1 MERKLM
7 RQREGFNAKKIWR
20 AALFASTGLSAVIS
34 LPAVVRA
41 QTSIPATTTP
51 QGGSVVGGS
60 ASISQAPGST
70 TINQSSERAAINWQS
85 FDVGSSAKVQFNQP
99 DANAIALNRVVGG
112 DLSQI
117 NGQISANGQLVLINQ
132 SGVVFGKGAQVNA
145 ENIVVSTSDIATKAF
160 MAGNMAF
167 TGAPRPGAKIINQGN
182 ITVKDTGL
190 VGLVAPQV
198 ENDGMI
204 TARLGQVILAGAS
217 AFTLDLYGDR
227 LISLDVTKAVQ
238 AVDVGGKVI
247 PALVTNR
254 GVILA
259 DGGKV
264 TLTAQD
270 ADALVTQLID
280 AGGTI
285 RADSVGA
292 QSGTISL
299 QGVGGN
305 ISIAGNLLTRGTGTG
320 SSGGAIEALTT
331 GTVSVVPGASINASG
346 DAGGGV
352 IAVGTDIA
360 RARTGAADTAAP
372 KAASVVI
379 AQGATLAADATGVGN
394 AGTVALLS
402 SQSTA
407 FDGAISVQGGAQG
420 GNGGLAEIS
429 SDGVISLGGT
439 VLATAIYGQAGEILL
454 DPQTLVVSGAAT
466 TATISGTGPT
476 VVGDFGTATVTSV
489 IKNTDLD
496 ALSGT
501 IILEAASLISVAASV
516 NSTSIQALSLV
527 SHGAIS
533 VTASIDISGSLALD
547 AAGSLFVGAGLTAS
561 NVLLTSGTAGTDI
574 NAGVGAVSGNV
585 TLGSTGTVFEGSA
598 GSIVAAELL
607 SAGSIGGDVSLAGA
621 NTITTLEGFTLGGN
635 LTLANAGGLTV
646 GGSVAAANVSLS
658 GASLTFESSVH
669 TGVLALSSSGTI
681 SQGAGTISAAT
692 LTGNAVSLASFTEPN
707 AIGTLGAFSL
717 SSGLLALKDAG
728 SLDIAGNVTVAG
740 GTLALG
746 GSAINQTGGSIT
758 AGTLASIGTIGGE
771 VLLGS
776 TTNSFA
782 VLNNFN
788 ATGTL
793 ALADAAALSIKGS
806 VAAPIV
812 SLSADG
818 ITLAGGTINAP
829 VELALGGAGGFS
841 ETSGQVFTGSLV
853 SIGTLGD
860 HFIAG
865 LSGTATIAA
874 IGDFSLTTGGGGI
887 DFYLGNATSAQ
898 ITGLISAPGGG
909 VELLGSGATETGA
922 GAISTGELTTSL
934 TTLSGDL
941 LLTGNNTIALIGNQ
955 VNATGTVA
963 IADKVSLSVNS
974 VITGADVTLSAPTIA
989 LASGVTIA
997 ATAAT
1002 PTLALASDDITVAG
1016 GNAFLAGS
1024 GTIAIA
1030 PLTASTVI
1038 DLGSASSAGTLGLP
1052 GSIISALD
1060 TTASKIIIGNGPI
1073 GTQASGIDIDG
1084 SATFGS
1090 APVVD
1095 LSTSGTIFDNSG
1107 NLAAGTLN
1115 FSAPGGFTQTS
1126 SAGVIASLVAENA
1139 GTTGGNILF
1148 IGDNT
1153 VASFGTL
1160 PLAASGTLALFDA
1173 GTLTISGVIDP
1184 AAVTLFGSLGLD
1196 IANDVTA
1203 TLLKLGSGGAI
1214 TQTGGSITA
1223 ATLASLGAVAG
1234 DVSLTSANNSISS
1247 LGTFVTN
1254 GNLDLNDSAPLD
1266 IAGAVTAAGNITLT
1280 GSTLTES
1287 TGSLTATALTTG
1299 SGSFSND
1306 VTLAGNNS
1314 IVALGAF
1321 TLGGNLDLNDSRALD
1336 IDGTVSTPGNITLTG
1351 ISVTES
1357 TGALHV
1363 NTLTTGTLSLLNG
1376 ADLTGGNS
1384 IATLGNFTT
1393 SLDGILT
1400 LKDNESLVVAGIVSL
1415 PGPNSGFTYSG
1426 AGITESSGGVIAAN
1440 AFDTN
1445 GAAVTGNVL
1454 LTGANTIS
1462 SIDSPGISA
1471 TGTIALNDTGS
1482 FDIEGMVS
1490 GQDIYISAPTLSAGL
1505 SQAVAITA
1513 GSAGTL
1519 AIAADAVT
1527 IGADFISFAAPSGTV
1542 AFAPLTGSTIIDL
1555 GGTASSTGT
1564 LALPG
1569 TLLAAIS
1576 TTADD
1581 VLIGKAAIGTQA
1593 TAIDIDNAVSFGGTT
1608 IVDLST
1614 SGLISQTAGTFSA
1627 ATLEFDS
1634 HGFTQTPSAAI
1645 DAALL
1650 QGDGG
1655 TISGSVLLPGTNN
1668 LIGELT
1674 AMSLSTGTLAL
1685 NDAATLTVAGTV
1697 TAPTVSLSAPT
1708 IDVSGFLHAPTL
1720 LALGGGSISET
1731 GSITT
1736 GSLISIGTLGSAT
1749 LTGAN
1754 NITALGG
1761 FTLSGDLALND
1772 TVALGING
1780 TVTTPGAVTLTG
1792 LGVTETGA
1800 LDVGTLTTGAGTL
1813 GGNVLLTGSNNVLN
1827 LAAFNVT
1834 NGGTLALDDTGSL
1847 TVGGTLSAAVAT
1859 LSAASAI
1866 TLASDI
1872 DAPTRLALGSGG
1884 SITQTAGT
1892 IITGSLVSDGS
1903 IGGGVTL
1910 GLANSISALGNFTL
1924 GGNLKLA
1931 DAANLDITGLVQA
1944 TSAGSAIVLLDGG
1957 TIIAGGT
1964 LSAPTVGLSAANS
1977 IDLEGVIDAPT
1988 LFALGGGSI
1997 SQTGGTITAGSLSSG
2012 GVTITGN
2019 VALAGTHNTIASLGA
2034 FFTDGDFTF
2043 KDNGSL
2049 DINGSVVA
2057 ANIGLSVP
2065 TFSLNGNLDATVAS
2079 GTLALAADAITLG
2092 SGQFITNNGTV
2103 ELAPATA
2110 GYGIDIGGTA
2120 ANDLDITGS
2129 LASAF
2134 PASNAEVI
2142 IGKALGST
2150 ASSIAIDAS
2159 ASFATAL
2166 LDLATSGV
2174 ISDNTGT
2181 LTAQTLQFDA
2191 GSVTQAST
2199 AAIDATTLQGGTIGG
2214 NVLLPGT
2221 LNNIATLGGM
2231 SLASGTLALTDHG
2244 TLVVGGSVSAPDIYL
2259 TDSAGNGIFVAGSL
2273 VAGSAG
2279 TIGITSDALGGTGTI
2294 SAPNGLVRIA
2304 PLTTSDN
2311 IDFGGT
2317 GFTGLHLATGF
2328 IDLVG
2333 GKVLQIGTPGGGTI
2347 NQEQNFTIGAQT
2359 LVLDGAS
2366 INFTGSLGVPT
2377 LLSFASAG
2385 NMSETGGATLS
2396 VPAITGTAS
2405 GTIGLIGTNAIGT
2418 LDAVS
2423 AGGNI
2428 AFNNGPSLLI
2438 AGLVS
2443 TGTGNSITLDDNAGV
2458 TEISGGI
2465 LSAGTLTT
2473 GAGSIGGNAFLTNSN
2488 SIGALSGFSVAGD
2501 LRFTDAG
2508 GAGALTLGS
2517 LNAGDAYFNADGIV
2531 IAGLLNIGPTNGTL
2545 GLTSNGG
2552 ISETGA
2558 GVIEAKT
2565 LTGTD
2570 SGGDV
2575 TLLQGNSITT
2585 LGSFAA
2591 AGNNFSL
2598 HNAIGLDIAG
2608 LVSADSIVLS
2618 GTSLTESTG
2627 RLVAN
2632 ALATGAGSFTGNV
2645 SLSGANTINTLGGFT
2660 LSAGTLTFDDT
2671 GLLTVDGPVNAPTT
2685 TLFAQT
2691 LAIAGTINAS
2701 TRLALES
2708 TGNITE
2714 TTGGFISTPSLTS
2727 GGTVIGG
2734 FVSLANVNSIT
2745 TLGSFSVTGN
2755 LTLDDGGSL
2764 SIAGPVTADSAA
2776 FTANGIAIT
2785 GALGAG
2791 HVNLASNAGIT
2802 EPGGII
2808 TASTLTGTSADAVS
2822 LLDGNSITTLGGFA
2836 LTSGNF
2842 SFDNASSLNI
2852 AGLVG
2857 AATIALEDAGAIT
2870 EITGGTLATSLLT
2883 SGGTTI
2889 GGNVSLAN
2897 LNSITTLGGFTL
2909 ASGDTLTLHDTAL
2922 TIAGPVVSPF
2932 ATFSAASISISGSI
2946 DATTQLALESTGNI
2960 TEASGAFISTP
2971 TLTSGGTSI
2980 TGNVALFGT
2989 NTINT
2994 LGAFTLGGTLALDD
3008 TGLLTVAGTVIAPV
3022 STLSVATLDVTGV
3035 FSGTTATFSA
3045 GGIDIAG
3052 SVSLATL
3059 LALASTGNVFESG
3072 TGVIDTSTLV
3082 STGAAIGGNVSLGN
3096 TLNAISTLG
3105 GFTIGSGHTLTLDD
3119 SGLLTVAGPVI
3130 APTATLFAQTI
3141 AIAGTI
3147 SASTGLAL
3155 ESTGNVFETSGFIAT
3170 PSLTSGGTV
3179 IGGFVSLAN
3188 ANSISTL
3195 GSFSVTGNLTLDD
3208 GGSLTIAGPAN
3219 AANAFL
3225 TADGIAIT
3233 GALGADHLN
3242 LASTAGITEP
3252 GGIITAGTLTGTSAD
3267 TVSLLDG
3274 NSITTLGGFSVTT
3287 GNFSLDNAISLDIA
3301 GLVTAP
3307 GTITLEDAG
3316 AISEIAGG
3324 TLAAAFLNSGGTT
3337 IGGDVLL
3344 ANLNSITTLGGFTL
3358 ASGDTLTLHDTTLT
3372 VAGPLVSPFATLSAA
3387 GISITGTIDATSQ
3400 LALESTANITEASGG
3415 FISTPSLTSGGTTI
3429 IGDVSL
3435 LQPNSITTLGGFTL
3449 ASGDTLALRDAGTL
3463 AIAGPVVSPFTTL
3476 AAGSIAIAGAISAA
3490 SQLALE
3496 TTGSISET
3504 GASAIRAGT
3513 LTSGGTVID
3522 GNVTLGST
3530 LNTIA
3535 TLGSL
3540 TLGAGTTLVLDDH
3553 GLLTVAGPVSTPFAT
3568 ITAGTLAVSGAY
3580 SGTTATLSAGSIGI
3594 TGSISLST
3602 LLALESTGAV
3612 TESGAGV
3619 ITTGTLTSG
3628 GTTITGN
3635 VLLANTLNAIGTL
3648 GGFTIG
3654 SGDTLVLDDAGL
3666 LTVVGPLAADH
3677 STLVA
3682 GTIAIAGSIT
3692 GITQTLHA
3700 GSIIIEAPVSVS
3712 SLLALESPGSV
3723 RETLAGVIT
3732 APTLTTGGTTIG
3744 GNVTLGNTANTIG
3757 TLGGFTMTTG
3767 TLYLADEGSPSLTIG
3782 GPVIIPVATLAA
3794 NEIIGTGDFS
3804 GTTATF
3810 SAGSIDIGGI
3820 VSLTSRLALE
3830 STGNITESTGT
3841 ISVPTLTSGGTAIT
3855 GNVSLNGNANRIG
3868 TISPFTL
3875 GGNLVLND
3883 ATSLVAGLV
3892 RATGGTSVI
3901 DLNTP
3906 DLLTIAGPVT
3916 APDSTLSAGSISIT
3930 GALDISQTL
3939 ALEANAGGVDESTGQ
3954 ITAGTLTSN
3963 GTAIQGTV
3971 ALVNGNIIGTL
3982 SSFAATGFIILNNSP
3997 SLTIDGLVSTP
4008 AGLTLD
4014 QSGPITEVAGGTLA
4028 VGTLSSGTAITGNVA
4043 LGNANTI
4050 VTLGTFTVAA
4060 GDTLA
4065 LNNTGLLTVT
4075 GPVSAPFATIASGSI
4090 EVSGLLS
4097 GNTATLSAGSI
4108 DVAGSIS
4115 LASLLALESTGNVTE
4130 TGGFVT
4136 VPTLTS
4142 GGPAIAG
4149 AVTLADANAIGT
4161 LGAFTANGNLALTDA
4176 GLLTVAG
4183 PVSAANAVLTAG
4195 GIAFPGQITTG
4206 TLALFSTNDVTE
4218 SGGGINA
4225 ALLTGT
4231 VSSGS
4236 ATLQSVNNIAT
4247 LGEFTVAAGTLALS
4261 DIGLLTVTGPVS
4273 APTATLAASTISVSG
4288 SMNDAAATLSA
4299 GAIAISGA
4307 INATSNLAL
4316 ESTGNVTEAANAV
4329 ITTPLLTSGGTAIGT
4344 DAALT
4349 GTANSIGTLGGF
4361 TANNSLTLDDTG
4373 ALNVAGPVAAPVV
4386 TIFSS
4391 AIAITGDINAATAL
4405 ALESTGQII
4414 EPGGIITT
4422 PLLTSGGTV
4431 VGGNVSLTDANAIGT
4446 LGAFSDA
4453 GILSLTDT
4461 GLLTVNGPV
4470 IAPVVTLS
4478 SPSIA
4483 VAGFIG
4489 ARTLLALESTGNI
4502 SEATS
4507 ALITTGTLTSGGTT
4521 IGGNVTL
4528 NSAFNSITTL
4538 GSFAAGGLALTDST
4552 PIAIT
4557 SPVAVTGTLALL
4569 DTGNITQTG
4578 GTISA
4583 ATLTSDGGTIGGV
4596 ASFTDAGNNIP
4607 TLGAFAAVAGLA
4619 LTDAVPLNLNGN
4631 IFTGSSA
4638 ALTLL
4643 DSGQPITQSG
4653 GSASAGTL
4661 NATGSTITLGKSN
4674 AIGTGGTI
4682 NATSLYVNG
4691 VASIS
4696 GPVAVSS
4703 GATILSPGA
4712 LPVTG
4717 NITAGNLLLE
4727 ALGGISQ
4734 TAGAITSGAA
4744 TLIAGGG
4751 INLSG
4756 VTSIANELD
4765 LIAGGDI
4772 IHPAGLLNAGTLAG
4786 AVGGTVITALGNVV
4800 GNGTLADFNF
4810 SSLTTD
4816 FGTIGNFIMQDS
4828 TFALNNDGS
4837 LAIVGSLVAN
4847 TITISTNGGLTLIGT
4862 SDGTGGGIYIDGGTI
4877 SAVPYF
4883 SPRPGDSVI
4892 SVSNGGIVQTGVF
4905 DINSANGPPSNLF
4918 LYVTGGPV
4926 TFAPSPGQLVAPYIN
4941 VEISAAD
4948 GIISGN
4954 VNFDRVVILNALTK
4968 SVQLTGILDGLAGQA
4983 AASKGFVDP
4992 FPEPDFRFNACPIGS
5007 VNCTILPIETLPP
5020 GNPLQNFDLTQRKRK
5035 KLNKG
5040 IHLPGVATRD
5050 F

>member
-1 MERKLM
+1 MERKLI

-20 AALFASTGLSAVIS
+20 AALFASTGLSAVVS

-41 QTSIPATTTP
+41 QTTIPSDTTP

-60 ASISQAPGST
+60 ASIAQAPGST

-85 FDVGSSAKVQFNQP
+85 FDVGSNAKVQFNQP

-112 DLSQI
+112 NLSQI

-132 SGVVFGKGAQVNA
+132 SGVVFGKGAQINA
-145 ENIVVSTSDIATKAF
+145 ENIVVSTSDIATKQF

-167 TGAPRPGAKIINQGN
+167 TGAPKPGAKIINEGN

-190 VGLVAPQV
+190 VGLIAPQI

-204 TARLGQVILAGAS
+204 TARLGQVVLAGAS

-238 AVDVGGKVI
+238 AVDVGGKAV

-264 TLTAQD
+264 VLTAQD

-292 QSGTISL
+292 QTGTISL

-305 ISIAGNLLTRGTGTG
+305 ISIAGNLLARGTGTG

-331 GTVSVVPGASINASG
+331 GTVSVAPGATMDASG

-352 IAVGTDIA
+352 IAVGTNLA
-360 RARTGAADTAAP
+360 RARQGAADTAAP
-372 KAASVVI
+372 KAAAVVI
-379 AQGATLAADATGVGN
+379 ASGATLAADATGLGN

-402 SQSTA
+402 SQNTA
-407 FDGAISVQGGAQG
+407 FDGLISIQGGPQG
-420 GNGGLAEIS
+420 GDGGLAEIS

-439 VLATAIYGQAGEILL
+439 VLATAINGKAGEILL
-454 DPQTLVVSGAAT
+454 DPQTLVVNGNATNTGSVVSGSVT
-466 TATISGTGPT
+466 TYGNFGTSTATSF
-476 VVGDFGTATVTSV
+476 V
-489 IKNTDLD
+489 KNTDLD
-496 ALSGT
+496 ALNGT
-501 IILEAASLISVAASV
+501 IILEAASLISVTAPV
-516 NSTSIQALSLV
+516 NSTSISALSLV
-527 SHGAIS
+527 SEGAIS
-533 VTASIDISGSLALD
+533 VTASIDISGSLDLD
-547 AAGSLFVGAGLTAS
+547 AAGSLFVGSGLTAS
-561 NVLLTSGTAGTDI
+561 NILLTSGTAGTDI
-574 NAGVGAVSGNV
+574 NAGVTAISGNV

-598 GSIVAAELL
+598 GSIIATNLL
-607 SAGSIGGDVSLAGA
+607 SAGSIGGDASLSG
-621 NTITTLEGFTLGGN
+621 NNNITTLEGFTLGGN
-635 LTLANAGGLTV
+635 LTLANQGGLTV
-646 GGSVAAANVSLS
+646 GGSVSAATISLS
-658 GASLTFESSVH
+658 GASLTFESGVH

-746 GSAINQTGGSIT
+746 GSAITQTGGSIT
-758 AGTLASIGTIGGE
+758 AGTLTSIGTIGGD

-793 ALADAAALSIKGS
+793 ALTDAAALNIKGS
-806 VAAPIV
+806 VAAPTV
-812 SLSADG
+812 SLSANG

-829 VELALGGAGGFS
+829 VELAVGGAGGFS
-841 ETSGQVFTGSLV
+841 ETSGQIFTGSLV

-860 HFIAG
+860 DFLAG
-865 LSGTATIAA
+865 LTGTATIAA
-874 IGDFSLTTGGGGI
+874 IGNFSLATGGGGI

-955 VNATGTVA
+955 VNATGTVVLA
-963 IADKVSLSVNS
+963 NTVSLSVNS
-974 VITGADVTLSAPTIA
+974 VISGADVTLSAPTIA

-1016 GNAFLAGS
+1016 GNTFLAGS

-1073 GTQASGIDIDG
+1073 GTQASAIDIDV
-1084 SATFGS
+1084 SVSFAS

-1107 NLAAGTLN
+1107 SLTAGTLQ
-1115 FSAPGGFTQTS
+1115 FGAPGGFTQTS
-1126 SAGVIASLVAENA
+1126 SAGIIAALFGGDGATAANVLLV
-1139 GTTGGNILF
+1139 
-1148 IGDNT
+1148 GDNT
-1153 VASFGTL
+1153 IASVGS
-1160 PLAASGTLALFDA
+1160 LALSASSTLALFDA

-1196 IANDVTA
+1196 IGTNVSA
-1203 TLLKLGSGGAI
+1203 TLLAIGSGGTI
-1214 TQTGGSITA
+1214 SQSGGSITA
-1223 ATLASLGAVAG
+1223 DTLVSFGTVAG
-1234 DVSLTSANNSISS
+1234 DVALTSTTNSIAS
-1247 LGTFVTN
+1247 LGTFATD
-1254 GNLDLNDSAPLD
+1254 GSFDLNDSTSLD
-1266 IAGAVTAAGNITLT
+1266 IAGAVSAAGNITLT

-1357 TGALHV
+1357 TGALHA

-1400 LKDNESLVVAGIVSL
+1400 LKDNESLVVAGTVSL

-1426 AGITESSGGVIAAN
+1426 AGITESSSGIIAVN

-1462 SIDSPGISA
+1462 SIDSPGVSA

-1482 FDIEGMVS
+1482 LDIEGIIA
-1490 GQDIYISAPTLSAGL
+1490 GQDIYLSAPTLSAGL
-1505 SQAVAITA
+1505 SGAVAITA

-1519 AIAADAVT
+1519 ALAADAIT
-1527 IGADFISFAAPSGTV
+1527 IGTDFISFAAPAGTV
-1542 AFAPLTGSTIIDL
+1542 AIAPLTASTIIDL
-1555 GGTASSTGT
+1555 GGTASSAGT

-1576 TTADD
+1576 TSTGKI
-1581 VLIGKAAIGTQA
+1581 LIGNAAIGTQA
-1593 TAIDIDNAVSFGGTT
+1593 SAIDIDNAVSFGGTT

-1614 SGLISQTAGTFSA
+1614 SGLISQTAGTFNA

-1634 HGFTQTPSAAI
+1634 AGFTQTPSAAI
-1645 DAALL
+1645 DAAVL

-1685 NDAATLTVAGTV
+1685 NDSTTLTVAGTV

-1708 IDVSGFLHAPTL
+1708 IDVSGFLHAPIL

-1736 GSLISIGTLGSAT
+1736 GSLISIGTIGSAT

-1754 NITALGG
+1754 GITALGG
-1761 FTLSGDLALND
+1761 FTLTGDLALND

-1780 TVTTPGAVTLTG
+1780 TITTPSLVTLTG

-1800 LDVGTLTTGAGTL
+1800 LDVATLTTGTGTL
-1813 GGNVLLTGSNNVLN
+1813 GGNVLLTGSNNILN
-1827 LAAFNVT
+1827 LAAFTVT
-1834 NGGTLALDDTGSL
+1834 NGGTLALNDTGSL
-1847 TVGGTLSAAVAT
+1847 TVCGTVSAAAAT

-1884 SITQTAGT
+1884 TITQSAGSIT
-1892 IITGSLVSDGS
+1892 TGSLVSDGS
-1903 IGGGVTL
+1903 IGGDAILT
-1910 GLANSISALGNFTL
+1910 LANSISALGNVML
-1924 GGNLKLA
+1924 GGNLRLD
-1931 DAANLDITGLVQA
+1931 DASNLDITGLVQA
-1944 TSAGSAIVLLDGG
+1944 ASAASAIVILDSG

-1977 IDLEGVIDAPT
+1977 IDLTGVIDAPT
-1988 LFALGGGSI
+1988 LFTLGGGSI
-1997 SQTGGTITAGSLSSG
+1997 SQAGGTITAGSLSSG
-2012 GVTITGN
+2012 GGTITGN
-2019 VALAGTHNTIASLGA
+2019 VSLTGTHNSIASLGS

-2043 KDNGSL
+2043 KDTGSL
-2049 DINGSVVA
+2049 DINGSVA
-2057 ANIGLSVP
+2057 AADIGLSVP
-2065 TFSLNGNLDATVAS
+2065 SFSLDGNLHATLAS

-2103 ELAPATA
+2103 ALAPATA
-2110 GYGIDIGGTA
+2110 SFGIDLGGTA

-2142 IGKALGST
+2142 IGKALGSAAT
-2150 ASSIAIDAS
+2150 SIAIDAS

-2166 LDLATSGV
+2166 LDLAASGV

-2191 GSVTQAST
+2191 ASVTQAST
-2199 AAIDATTLQGGTIGG
+2199 AAIAVTTLQGGTIGG

-2221 LNNIATLGGM
+2221 LNNIATLGGI
-2231 SLASGTLALTDHG
+2231 SLATGTLALTDHG
-2244 TLVVGGSVSAPDIYL
+2244 TLVVGGAVTAPDIYL
-2259 TDSAGNGIFVAGSL
+2259 TDSAANGIFVAGSL
-2273 VAGSAG
+2273 AAGSAG
-2279 TIGITSDALGGTGTI
+2279 TIGLTSDALGGTGTI

-2304 PLTTSDN
+2304 PLTSSNN

-2333 GKVLQIGTPGGGTI
+2333 AKVLQIGTPGGGTI

-2385 NMSETGGATLS
+2385 NVSETAGATLS
-2396 VPAITGTAS
+2396 VPAITGTAG

-2423 AGGNI
+2423 ATGNI
-2428 AFNNGPSLLI
+2428 AINNGPSLLI

-2443 TGTGNSITLDDNAGV
+2443 TGAGNSITLDDNAGV

-2488 SIGALSGFSVAGD
+2488 SIVALSNFTVDGA

-2508 GAGALTLGS
+2508 AAGPLTLVS
-2517 LNAGDAYFNADGIV
+2517 LNAGDAYFTADGIV
-2531 IAGLLNIGPTNGTL
+2531 IAGLLKIGPTNGTL
-2545 GLTSNGG
+2545 GLASTGG

-2558 GVIEAKT
+2558 GIIEAKT

-2591 AGNNFSL
+2591 AGDNFSL

-2627 RLVAN
+2627 SLVAT
-2632 ALATGAGSFTGNV
+2632 ALTTGANSFTGNV
-2645 SLSGANTINTLGGFT
+2645 SLSGANTISTLGGFT
-2660 LSAGTLTFDDT
+2660 LSAGTLTLDDT
-2671 GLLTVDGPVNAPTT
+2671 GLLTVNGPVNAPTT

-2691 LAIAGTINAS
+2691 IAIAGTINA
-2701 TRLALES
+2701 TTLLALES

-2714 TTGGFISTPSLTS
+2714 STGGFISTPSLTS
-2727 GGTVIGG
+2727 GGTIIGG
-2734 FVSLANVNSIT
+2734 SVSLANVNSISA
-2745 TLGSFSVTGN
+2745 LGGVSVTGN

-2764 SIAGPVTADSAA
+2764 TVAGPVTAANAA
-2776 FTANGIAIT
+2776 LTANGIAIT

-2808 TASTLTGTSADAVS
+2808 TAGTLTGTSADAVS

-2836 LTSGNF
+2836 VTSGNF
-2842 SFDNASSLNI
+2842 SLDNAIGLDI
-2852 AGLVG
+2852 AGLVN

-2870 EITGGTLATSLLT
+2870 EIAGGTLAAALLT

-2909 ASGDTLTLHDTAL
+2909 ASGDTLTLHDTTL
-2922 TIAGPVVSPF
+2922 TIAGPVISPF
-2932 ATFSAASISISGSI
+2932 ATFSAGSISVSGSI
-2946 DATTQLALESTGNI
+2946 DATSQLALESTGNI
-2960 TEASGAFISTP
+2960 TEASGAFITTP
-2971 TLTSGGTSI
+2971 SLTSGGTSI
-2980 TGNVALFGT
+2980 TGNAALVGT

-2994 LGAFTLGGTLALDD
+2994 LGAFTLGGTLDLDD
-3008 TGLLTVAGTVIAPV
+3008 TGLLTVAGPVIAPV
-3022 STLSVATLDVTGV
+3022 STLSVGTLDVTGA

-3045 GGIDIAG
+3045 GAIDIAG
-3052 SVSLATL
+3052 SLSLASL

-3072 TGVIDTSTLV
+3072 TGVIDTATLV
-3082 STGAAIGGNVSLGN
+3082 STGGSIAGNVSLGN
-3096 TLNAISTLG
+3096 TLNVISTLG
-3105 GFTIGSGHTLTLDD
+3105 GFTIGSGDTLTLDD
-3119 SGLLTVAGPVI
+3119 HGLLAVAGPVI
-3130 APTATLFAQTI
+3130 APTATLFAQTM

-3188 ANSISTL
+3188 ANSITTL

-3225 TADGIAIT
+3225 TADGISVT
-3233 GALGADHLN
+3233 GGLGAGLVN
-3242 LASTAGITEP
+3242 LASNAGITEP

-3267 TVSLLDG
+3267 AVSLLDG
-3274 NSITTLGGFSVTT
+3274 NNITTLGGFSITS
-3287 GNFSLDNAISLDIA
+3287 GNFSFGNAISLDIA

-3344 ANLNSITTLGGFTL
+3344 ANLNSITTLGGFTV

-3372 VAGPLVSPFATLSAA
+3372 VAGPVVAPFATLSAA
-3387 GISITGTIDATSQ
+3387 GISITGTIDATSE
-3400 LALESTANITEASGG
+3400 LALESTANITQASGG

-3429 IGDVSL
+3429 TGDVTL

-3449 ASGDTLALRDAGTL
+3449 ASGDTLALQDAGTL
-3463 AIAGPVVSPFTTL
+3463 IIAGPVVSPFATL
-3476 AAGSIAIAGAISAA
+3476 VAGSIAIAGAISAA

-3496 TTGSISET
+3496 STGSISET
-3504 GASAIRAGT
+3504 GTSAIRAGT
-3513 LTSGGTVID
+3513 LTSGGTTIG

-3568 ITAGTLAVSGAY
+3568 ITAGTLAISGSL

-3619 ITTGTLTSG
+3619 ITAGTLTSG

-3677 STLVA
+3677 STLSA

-3692 GITQTLHA
+3692 GVTQTLQG
-3700 GSIIIEAPVSVS
+3700 GSIIIEAPISVS

-3767 TLYLADEGSPSLTIG
+3767 TLYLADEGAPSLTIG

-3794 NEIIGTGDFS
+3794 NEIIGTGHFS

-3841 ISVPTLTSGGTAIT
+3841 INVPTLTSGGTAIA
-3855 GNVSLNGNANRIG
+3855 GNVSLNGSANRIG

-3892 RATGGTSVI
+3892 HATGGASVI

-3916 APDSTLSAGSISIT
+3916 SPDATLSAGSISIT

-3939 ALEANAGGVDESTGQ
+3939 ALETNAGGVDESTGQ

-3963 GTAIQGTV
+3963 GTTIQGTV

-3982 SSFAATGFIILNNSP
+3982 SSFAATGFIVLDNSP
-3997 SLTIDGLVSTP
+3997 SLIIDGLVSTP
-4008 AGLTLD
+4008 AGLTLE
-4014 QSGPITEVAGGTLA
+4014 QSGPITEVGGGTLA
-4028 VGTLSSGTAITGNVA
+4028 VGTLSSGPAITGNVA
-4043 LGNANTI
+4043 LGNANSI
-4050 VTLGTFTVAA
+4050 ITLGTFTVAA

-4130 TGGFVT
+4130 TGGFIT

-4142 GGPAIAG
+4142 GGTAIAG
-4149 AVTLADANAIGT
+4149 DVTLADANAIGT
-4161 LGAFTANGNLALTDA
+4161 LGAVTANGNLALTDA

-4183 PVSAANAVLTAG
+4183 PVSAANAALTAN

-4206 TLALFSTNDVTE
+4206 TLSLFSTSDVTE

-4231 VSSGS
+4231 VSAGS
-4236 ATLQSVNNIAT
+4236 ATLQSANNIAT
-4247 LGEFTVAAGTLALS
+4247 LGAFTVAAGTLALS
-4261 DIGLLTVTGPVS
+4261 DIGLLTVAGPVS
-4273 APTATLAASTISVSG
+4273 APTATLAANTIAVTG

-4307 INATSNLAL
+4307 INATDNLAL

-4361 TANNSLTLDDTG
+4361 TANHSLTLDDTG
-4373 ALNVAGPVAAPVV
+4373 ALTVAGPVSAPVT

-4391 AIAITGDINAATAL
+4391 AIAITGGINAATAL

-4422 PLLTSGGTV
+4422 PLLTSGGTA

-4470 IAPVVTLS
+4470 TAPVVTLS

-4489 ARTLLALESTGNI
+4489 ASTLLALESTDNI

-4521 IGGNVTL
+4521 IGGDVTL

-4538 GSFAAGGLALTDST
+4538 GSFSAGGLALNDSAAL
-4552 PIAIT
+4552 AIT
-4557 SPVAVTGTLALL
+4557 SPVAITGTLALL

-4583 ATLTSDGGTIGGV
+4583 ATLTSDGGTIGGA

-4619 LTDAVPLNLNGN
+4619 LTDAAPLNLNGN

-4643 DSGQPITQSG
+4643 DSGQPISQSG

-4674 AIGTGGTI
+4674 AIGTIGTV

-4696 GPVAVSS
+4696 GPVAVTN

-4717 NITAGNLLLE
+4717 NINAANVLLE

-4744 TLIAGGG
+4744 TLIAGGD

-4756 VTSIANELD
+4756 VMSIANDLD
-4765 LIAGGDI
+4765 LIAGGNI
-4772 IHPAGLLNAGTLAG
+4772 IHPAGLLTAGTLDG
-4786 AVGGTVITALGNVV
+4786 AVGGTVTTALGNVF
-4800 GNGTLADFNF
+4800 GTGSLADFNF

-4828 TFALNNDGS
+4828 TFALNNNGS

-4847 TITISTNGGLTLIGT
+4847 VITISTNGGLTLDGT
-4862 SDGTGGGIYIDGGTI
+4862 SDGSGGGLYIDGNTI

-4883 SPRPGDSVI
+4883 SPQPGDSVI

-4905 DINSANGPPSNLF
+4905 NINTANGPPTNLF

-4926 TFAPSPGQLVAPYIN
+4926 TFAASPGQLFAPMIN

-4948 GIISGN
+4948 GIITGN
-4954 VNFDRVVILNALTK
+4954 VDFDRLVILNALTK
-4968 SVQLTGILDGLAGQA
+4968 SVQLTGTLDGLAGQA